1 MGTPPPCGGASP
13 FLIFWDHFLKNLA
26 KVHYLYFC
34 YTLDK
39 IVICTYD
46 FEAVLPSKIP
56 IMPYAPKKAWEI
68 Q

>member
-1 MGTPPPCGGASP
+1 MGTNPLRGAFP
-13 FLIFWDHFLKNLA
+13 LPYFLGPFLKNLA

-39 IVICTYD
+39 IVICTCD
-46 FEAVLPSKIP
+46 LKIVLLSNFP
-56 IMPYAPKKAWEI
+56 IMPYAHQEAYET